1 MQRIDPFRPPG
12 LARLRSSLLL
22 WYDQNRRELPW
33 RKTRDPYRVWV
44 SEIMLQQT
52 RVSAVIPRY
61 ERFLGKFPSVE
72 RLAAAKPAAIL
83 AEWSGL
89 GYYRRAHNLHAAA
102 KAIACGRRGEYP
114 RTAEDWHK
122 LPGIGRYTAAAISS
136 IAFDEPVAV
145 VDGNVERILGRL
157 LGPVDGKRESWS
169 AAQELVDPGRPGD
182 FNQAMMEL
190 GATVC
195 LPGAPR
201 CTECPIR
208 RFCRTRGRGVPP
220 ARKLRHEKRRVCYG
234 LAMRRSSLLL
244 VRRSPAEGLMPG
256 MWELP
261 ALDHPPQDPPVVT
274 VRHSITN
281 TDYTVTVVA
290 YSGAPAVHAK
300 WVRISRLDRLPLTG
314 LTKKILRKAGVIE
327 SGVKQDQ

>member
-1 MQRIDPFRPPG
+1 
-12 LARLRSSLLL
+12 
-22 WYDQNRRELPW
+22 
-33 RKTRDPYRVWV
+33 
-44 SEIMLQQT
+44 MLQQT
-52 RVSAVIPRY
+52 RVSAVVPRY
-61 ERFLGKFPSVE
+61 ERFLAKFPSVE
-72 RLAAAKPAAIL
+72 RLAAADRAAIL

-102 KAIACGRRGEYP
+102 KVIAYKRDGKYP
-114 RTAEDWHK
+114 RAAEDWHK

-145 VDGNVERILGRL
+145 VDGNVERVLGRL
-157 LGPVDGKRESWS
+157 LGPIEGKRESWS

-195 LPGAPR
+195 LPFAPR

-208 RFCRTRGRGVPP
+208 EFCRTRGRGAGPS
-220 ARKLRHEKRRVCYG
+220 RKLRRQKRRVYYG
-234 LAMRRSSLLL
+234 LRTRRGSVLL
-244 VRRSPAEGLMPG
+244 VRRSPTESLMPG

-261 ALDHPPQDPPVVT
+261 ALDHPSTDPTLVT
-274 VRHSITN
+274 VRHSITIS
-281 TDYTVTVVA
+281 DYTVTVVA
-290 YSGAPAVHAK
+290 YSGAPSSGAK

-314 LTKKILRKAGVIE
+314 VTKKVLRKAGVIP
-327 SGVKQDQ
+327 